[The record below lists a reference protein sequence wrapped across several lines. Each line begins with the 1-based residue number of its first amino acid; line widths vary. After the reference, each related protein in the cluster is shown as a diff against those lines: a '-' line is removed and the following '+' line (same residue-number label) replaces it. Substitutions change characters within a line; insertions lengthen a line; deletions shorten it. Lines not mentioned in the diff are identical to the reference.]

1 MVKYPAGNS
10 KLLSICQNLGPID
23 ENMLDMYQKNEKD
36 VDFMRKYQNSIKDIL
51 DKDKNCMQKCKYCK
65 QIVGM
70 DCLELNLI
78 ERGRIT

>member
-1 MVKYPAGNS
+1 MKRMWNS
-10 KLLSICQNLGPID
+10 CEIP
-23 ENMLDMYQKNEKD
+23 
-36 VDFMRKYQNSIKDIL
+36 QNSIKDVL
-51 DKDKNCMQKCKYCK
+51 DNDKKCMRKCKYCK